1 MAKYLDLEGLQYFGE
16 KVKGELDN
24 KVTKESGKGL
34 SSNDFTTA
42 EKNKLTELEG
52 YTHPTSGVTEGTYK
66 SVTVDAQGHVTGG
79 TNPTTLT
86 EYGITDAAEK
96 THTHSSTDIIA
107 IDASKITGVLN
118 ISQIPAAALERL
130 ITVANKAAR
139 LALTVAQVQ
148 DGDTVQED
156 DTKKMYR
163 VVDDSKLTSEA
174 GYKEFT
180 AGSAASVPWSGITD
194 KPSTFA
200 PEAHTHATADITNMP
215 TAMKN
220 PTALTI
226 QVNGTS
232 QGVYDGSAAKTVNI
246 TEATL
251 GISKVSNSEID
262 AIFA

>member
-1 MAKYLDLEGLQYFGE
+1 MTFLDLTGLGRVIE
-16 KVKGELDN
+16 NIKGLLNKKVD
-24 KVTKESGKGL
+24 KVDGKGL
-34 SSNDFTTA
+34 STNDYTQA
-42 EKNKLTELEG
+42 EKDKLSELNN

-96 THTHSSTDIIA
+96 THTHNSADITA

-163 VVDDSKLTSEA
+163 VVDDTKLTSEA

-180 AGSAASVPWSGITD
+180 AGSAASVPWSGVTD
-194 KPSTFA
+194 KPSTFT
-200 PEAHTHATADITNMP
+200 PDAHTHTKSQITDMP
-215 TAMKN
+215 TTMKN
-220 PTALTI
+220 PTALT
-226 QVNGTS
+226 VKMNGTT
-232 QGVYDGSAAKTVNI
+232 VDTYDGSAAKTVNI
-246 TEATL
+246 TATGL
-251 GISKVSNSEID
+251 GVTAITNSEID
-262 AIFA
+262 ALFT